1 MLRVAAE
8 EFDMALDRAEV
19 DLIELAQ
26 MLDRPIRDELF
37 FRALQALGLRARAL
51 FRGFAL
57 LAKSDTPAAAF
68 SLLRPMVEI
77 NLTLR
82 FLVANPKLHAELWA
96 AEGERQSL
104 ALVREFAEDA
114 ELAMKHAADID
125 LDAEWVKE
133 RQDYVEETRNQALQA
148 GVVGVSPKKGKP
160 LMPSMRTMA
169 VSHGDL
175 ATREAYT
182 LAYRSLSHDVHGSS
196 RAFGGGHFAAC
207 DGGAVRFIELSEPE
221 REVRRYRALSSTT
234 FASILCILSG
244 PLELDVLENS
254 SFIKQIL
261 LSTTVEEDEESD
273 GEPREDASPPGS
285 RGLSMT

>member
-1 MLRVAAE
+1 MLRVTAE
-8 EFDMALDRAEV
+8 EFDIALDRAEE

-51 FRGFAL
+51 FRGFSL

-68 SLLRPMVEI
+68 SLLRPMIEV

-82 FLVANPKLHAELWA
+82 FLVAKPDLHAELWA

-104 ALVREFAEDA
+104 VLVREFAEDA
-114 ELAMKHAADID
+114 ELAEKHTTDID

-133 RQDYVEETRNQALQA
+133 REEYVEETRDQAIRA
-148 GVVGVSPKKGKP
+148 GIVGISPKKGKA

-169 VSHGDL
+169 INHGDL

-196 RAFGGGHFAAC
+196 RAFSGGHFAAC
-207 DGGAVRFIELSEPE
+207 EGGTVRFIELSEPE
-221 REVRRYRALSSTT
+221 REVRRHRALSSTT
-234 FASILCILSG
+234 LASILCILSG
-244 PLELDVLENS
+244 PLELDVFEDA
-254 SFIKQIL
+254 SFIKQVL
-261 LSTTVEEDEESD
+261 LTTTVEDDDESD
-273 GEPREDASPPGS
+273 GEPRQDAG
-285 RGLSMT
+285 